1 VYSENEVK
9 VNFSTKK
16 IFLVVILPLALA
28 CKSAPDPPRDAI
40 DAETMSKIIAD
51 IHLAEAKVSR
61 LSFHEF
67 DSTKAAFKYYE
78 QKIFAKYKVDTA
90 QYRKS
95 YDFYAA
101 NPEYMTAIYDKAVKI
116 LEKKKEKKT
125 VD

>member
-1 VYSENEVK
+1 M
-9 VNFSTKK
+9 
-16 IFLVVILPLALA
+16 ALA
-28 CKSAPDPPRDAI
+28 CKSAPDPPKGSI

-61 LSFHEF
+61 LSFQEF
-67 DSTKAAFKYYE
+67 DSTKVAFKYFE

-101 NPEYMTAIYDKAVKI
+101 HPEYMTDIYDNAVKI
-116 LEKKKEKKT
+116 LEKKKETKKL
-125 VD
+125 D